1 MLIFFFFFFKQK
13 TAYEMRISD
22 WSSDVCSSD
31 LPLPRCPRL
40 QMVRRRTHPLLDVAA
55 RAARRRFGGD
65 AALAQFMGEALAP
78 MMKVRLARIEPR
90 SVGTL
95 GRDRQVDM
103 RMSGVGVERHNIA
116 ELPFEFDARERLDGI
131 MDGCGIGRTAGHRQ
145 HHRHRGRSVLPM
157 RVHRLIEHVP
167 VGSNSLQALFLSDD
181 LALTA
186 SDFELPVR
194 SEEHTSELQSLMRI
208 SYAVF
213 CFQK

>member
-1 MLIFFFFFFKQK
+1 
-13 TAYEMRISD
+13 
-22 WSSDVCSSD
+22 
-31 LPLPRCPRL
+31 
-40 QMVRRRTHPLLDVAA
+40 
-55 RAARRRFGGD
+55 
-65 AALAQFMGEALAP
+65 MGEALAP

-103 RMSGVGVERHNIA
+103 RMSGVGVERHHIA

-157 RVHRLIEHVP
+157 R
-167 VGSNSLQALFLSDD
+167 
-181 LALTA
+181 
-186 SDFELPVR
+186 

-213 CFQK
+213 CLKKKTTI

>member
-1 MLIFFFFFFKQK
+1 
-13 TAYEMRISD
+13 
-22 WSSDVCSSD
+22 
-31 LPLPRCPRL
+31 
-40 QMVRRRTHPLLDVAA
+40 
-55 RAARRRFGGD
+55 
-65 AALAQFMGEALAP
+65 MGEALAP

-103 RMSGVGVERHNIA
+103 RMSGVGVERHHIA

-167 VGSNSLQALFLSDD
+167 VGSNRLQALFLSDEIGR
-181 LALTA
+181 AWWRARVCPYAAFWVVAVT
-186 SDFELPVR
+186 
-194 SEEHTSELQSLMRI
+194 HTKTKLSNN
-208 SYAVF
+208 
-213 CFQK
+213 